1 MSRKHISVQVKLA
14 ASFTFEHF
22 MVGNYRDHETFA
34 HTVNCMRLTTTATRT
49 TKRTLPQQY
58 FIMDIRTI
66 KIMSNIFSFLVDQLV
81 NIPIVLAQKQWLK
94 LMSLPLW
101 PVNSSW
107 FDILSWSFRS
117 YSVLRQ
123 TTATKRTTLTATI
136 LYSSTPH
143 RWTQGFFSRTYSIYF
158 RKQMGEVRLTAWIS
172 CVRYSGGN

>member
-1 MSRKHISVQVKLA
+1 MSRKHISVQVNLA
-14 ASFTFEHF
+14 ASFTFEQF
-22 MVGNYRDHETFA
+22 MVGNYHDHETSA

-66 KIMSNIFSFLVDQLV
+66 KIMWNIFSFLVDQLV

-143 RWTQGFFSRTYSIYF
+143 RWTQGFFSRTYSIYLEN
-158 RKQMGEVRLTAWIS
+158 KWERL
-172 CVRYSGGN
+172 G

>member
-1 MSRKHISVQVKLA
+1 MSRKHISVQVNLA
-14 ASFTFEHF
+14 ASFTFEQF
-22 MVGNYRDHETFA
+22 MVGNYHDHETPA

-101 PVNSSW
+101 PVHGSTYYREA
-107 FDILSWSFRS
+107 F
-117 YSVLRQ
+117 
-123 TTATKRTTLTATI
+123 ART
-136 LYSSTPH
+136 
-143 RWTQGFFSRTYSIYF
+143 
-158 RKQMGEVRLTAWIS
+158 VS
-172 CVRYSGGN
+172 CVKQLQQKEQHLPQRYFIQALLTDERKASLVERTAYI